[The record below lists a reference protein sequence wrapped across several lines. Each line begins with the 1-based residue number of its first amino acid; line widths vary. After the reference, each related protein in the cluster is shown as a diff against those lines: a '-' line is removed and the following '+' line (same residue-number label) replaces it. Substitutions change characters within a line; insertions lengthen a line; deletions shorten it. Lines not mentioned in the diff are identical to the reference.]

1 MFAKHA
7 KDHKNKGDY
16 LGFLGGDDGRVEDPN
31 LKEEMKEE
39 ANVKN
44 EEDLHADKKDVTFV
58 QEAWS
63 LLNGITLEEFEKKSK
78 EDISKEE
85 IYFLEDY
92 YSYNFRAQN
101 LNSMG

>member
-16 LGFLGGDDGRVEDPN
+16 LGFLGGEGVLKGEEKAV
-31 LKEEMKEE
+31 KEEMKEE
-39 ANVKN
+39 ANVKD
-44 EEDLHADKKDVTFV
+44 EEDLRNKGKNDISFV

-63 LLNGITLEEFEKKSK
+63 LLNGLTLEEFVKKSA
-78 EDISKEE
+78 EEISKEE

-101 LNSMG
+101 LN